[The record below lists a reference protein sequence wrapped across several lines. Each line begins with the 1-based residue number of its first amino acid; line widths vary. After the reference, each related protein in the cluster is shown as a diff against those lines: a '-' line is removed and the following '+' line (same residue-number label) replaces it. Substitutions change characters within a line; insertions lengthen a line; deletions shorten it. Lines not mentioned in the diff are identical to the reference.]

1 MLLSGIHLYC
11 SCSDSMRELVQWP
24 HGRKKSSLEVELM
37 FVQQHT
43 QSKHTIQ
50 NQPLSSCTAYDSP
63 LFPVVLWLQCS
74 IGFYTRLLPLL
85 HWCVHFSCPK
95 RCRSLIFLLLCPQC
109 TQCIFDKMNI
119 AGHTC
124 SLLHHGVSNMNWH
137 QPSSQMLLL
146 LSVPNPIEKHEI
158 TLQPNTEWPLI
169 FSH

>member
-74 IGFYTRLLPLL
+74 IGFYTMLLPLL